1 MEYRSLN
8 LRIRGLHL
16 MPRGAQEGEKS
27 VVSTF
32 FQRPYMGSW
41 SVGGSCGIKAV
52 STDGVGR
59 GRESDQGSAR
69 VYGVIDDLRSVAQG
83 RVVVVVVV
91 VAGVLGVAQESGT
104 RSRRKLKGRFL
115 ALLRSLSIPEL

>member
-1 MEYRSLN
+1 M
-8 LRIRGLHL
+8 
-16 MPRGAQEGEKS
+16 
-27 VVSTF
+27 
-32 FQRPYMGSW
+32 
-41 SVGGSCGIKAV
+41 

-69 VYGVIDDLRSVAQG
+69 VYGMIDDLRSVAG
-83 RVVVVVVV
+83 GGGV
-91 VAGVLGVAQESGT
+91 VAGVLGVARESGT

>member
-1 MEYRSLN
+1 
-8 LRIRGLHL
+8 
-16 MPRGAQEGEKS
+16 
-27 VVSTF
+27 
-32 FQRPYMGSW
+32 MGSW

-69 VYGVIDDLRSVAQG
+69 VYGMIDDLRSVA
-83 RVVVVVVV
+83 VVGGGM
-91 VAGVLGVAQESGT
+91 VAGVLGVARESGT